1 MLAGMFYFHIFLN
14 QPPFL
19 SPGALPSGRP
29 GRRSYDIIYILH
41 ELNSKVIDLHFDL
54 KIGKT

>member
-1 MLAGMFYFHIFLN
+1 MFYFHIFLN